1 MNFLGPGVFEFSKNL
16 KSLYLGPRLEF
27 WKTNLRFGIYT
38 PKTTPGRSFSQFGSH
53 EFFGSRGFRIFK
65 NLKSLYL
72 GPRLE
77 FWKTNLRFGIYTPK
91 TTPGRSFSQF
101 GSHEFFGSRGF
112 RIFKNLK
119 SLYLGPRLEFWKTNL
134 RFGIYTPKTT
144 PGRSFSQFGSHEFFG
159 SRGFRIFQKFKIAVS
174 RPSFG
179 ILKNQPQIRNLHPE
193 NYPWKKFQPIR
204 ESWIFW
210 VQGVFEFS
218 KNLKSLY
225 LGPRLEFWKTNLRFG
240 IYTPKT
246 TPGRSFSQFGSH
258 EFFGSR
264 RFSNFQKFKIAVSRP
279 SFGILKNQP
288 QIRNLHPENYPW
300 KKFQPIRE
308 SWIFWVQGFSNFPKI

>member
-1 MNFLGPGVFEFSKNL
+1 MNFLGPGSFRIFQKFKIAVSRPSFGILKNQPQIRNLHPENYPWKKFQPIRESWIFWVQEVFEFSKNL

-101 GSHEFFGSRGF
+101 GSHEFFGSR
-112 RIFKNLK
+112 
-119 SLYLGPRLEFWKTNL
+119 
-134 RFGIYTPKTT
+134 
-144 PGRSFSQFGSHEFFG
+144 
-159 SRGFRIFQKFKIAVS
+159 
-174 RPSFG
+174 
-179 ILKNQPQIRNLHPE
+179 
-193 NYPWKKFQPIR
+193 
-204 ESWIFW
+204 
-210 VQGVFEFS
+210 
-218 KNLKSLY
+218 
-225 LGPRLEFWKTNLRFG
+225 
-240 IYTPKT
+240 
-246 TPGRSFSQFGSH
+246 
-258 EFFGSR
+258 

-300 KKFQPIRE
+300 
-308 SWIFWVQGFSNFPKI
+308 